1 MPRTSLPFAVADLSA
16 LTRSLRSQLSEL
28 GRTPGHLELLNML
41 ARAAGFGNY
50 QHFRAK
56 MDARSRLSRSKQ
68 SMPKAETERIEKTA
82 RQFDAAGRLL
92 RWPGKSAIA
101 ELCLWV
107 LWSRIPKGEVFDE
120 RQISAL
126 LDRWHVFRDHALL
139 RRALYDF
146 KLVDRTVDGRE
157 YRRLEAE
164 PPKELPA
171 VIAILS
177 GGRR

>member
-1 MPRTSLPFAVADLSA
+1 MSRTSLPFAVADLSA
-16 LTRSLRSQLSEL
+16 LTRSLRSQLSQL
-28 GRTPGHLELLNML
+28 GHTPGHLELLNML

-50 QHFRAK
+50 QHFRAQ
-56 MDARSRLSRSKQ
+56 MEAQSRLARSRNST
-68 SMPKAETERIEKTA
+68 PKAETERIEKTV

-126 LDRWHVFRDHALL
+126 LDGWHVFGDHALL

-164 PPKELPA
+164 APKELTA
-171 VIAILS
+171 VNARLL
-177 GGRR
+177 GERR